1 VTLFHNYLL
10 IFNFHLNFL
19 RRFLLFSIL
28 SEYGG
33 PSKDGSPARRGF
45 INPATA
51 AH

>member
-10 IFNFHLNFL
+10 NFNFHLNFL
-19 RRFLLFSIL
+19 HRFLLFSIL

-45 INPATA
+45 INPTTA